1 MNIRKDFGGALF
13 QNDRKDSERWP
24 DYKGGITINGVEYWL
39 SAWWKEGT
47 QGRPKFLSLSA
58 KPKDD
63 YQSSSPRNANRSDD
77 IDF

>member
-1 MNIRKDFGGALF
+1 MKKDFGGALF
-13 QNDRKDSERWP
+13 SNERKDSDKWP
-24 DYKGGITINGVEYWL
+24 DYKGGITINGIEYWL

-63 YQSSSPRNANRSDD
+63 YQPSAPRGNSHDD
-77 IDF
+77 DPGF